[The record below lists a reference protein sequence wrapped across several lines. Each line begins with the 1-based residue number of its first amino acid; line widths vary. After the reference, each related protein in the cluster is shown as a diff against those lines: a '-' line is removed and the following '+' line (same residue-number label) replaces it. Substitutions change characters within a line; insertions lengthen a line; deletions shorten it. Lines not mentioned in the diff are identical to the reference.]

1 MLPPFLRILINEP
14 ELVAEHISAYSSLI
28 AHDVHL
34 WQTRIQKRVLLKL
47 LMGGSLLL
55 TLLFSGIALMV
66 WGATDSHH
74 WTLIV
79 VPLIPLALTIVVAFL
94 ASGNTSRQPFEASR
108 KQFRA
113 DLNMFKERT

>member
-28 AHDVHL
+28 AQDVHL
-34 WQTRIQKRVLLKL
+34 WQTRMQRRVLLKL

-79 VPLIPLALTIVVAFL
+79 VPLIPLALTIAVAFL
-94 ASGNTSRQPFEASR
+94 ASGSTTRQPFEASK
-108 KQFRA
+108 KQFCA